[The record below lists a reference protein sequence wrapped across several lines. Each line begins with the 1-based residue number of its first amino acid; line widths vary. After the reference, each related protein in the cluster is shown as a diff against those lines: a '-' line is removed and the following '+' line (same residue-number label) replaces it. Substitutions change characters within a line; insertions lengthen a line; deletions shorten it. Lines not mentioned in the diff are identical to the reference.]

1 LTARHKFDVKHA
13 DFLDSPQRRVFLNPE
28 NILKRIQVKPQMKVV
43 DVGCGTG
50 FFTIPMAKIVGD
62 KGKVFA
68 IDIQEKMIAI
78 LNEKI
83 QKLKIKNVETLVST
97 EENIPLPNESVD
109 LAFMAS
115 VLHEL
120 DSYATVKEICR
131 FLKPQGV
138 LAVLEWKKEESPS
151 EFGPPIWERL
161 TPDQTREIVE
171 KMGFEVK
178 DISLIEPYHYLV
190 NSVKRA

>member
-1 LTARHKFDVKHA
+1 
-13 DFLDSPQRRVFLNPE
+13 
-28 NILKRIQVKPQMKVV
+28 MKVA

-50 FFTIPMAKIVGD
+50 FFTIPMAKLVGD
-62 KGKVFA
+62 QGKVFA
-68 IDIQEKMIAI
+68 IDVQEKMIAL

-83 QKLKIKNVETLVST
+83 QKLKIKNIETFVST

-109 LAFMAS
+109 LALMAS

-120 DSYATVKEICR
+120 DSYVTVREVYR

-138 LAVLEWKKEESPS
+138 LAVLEWKKEESPL

-171 KMGFEVK
+171 KIGFEVK
-178 DISLIEPYHYLV
+178 DVSLIGPYHYLLI
-190 NSVKRA
+190 SVKHV

>member
-1 LTARHKFDVKHA
+1 MHA
-13 DFLDSPQRRVFLNPE
+13 CF
-28 NILKRIQVKPQMKVV
+28 

-68 IDIQEKMIAI
+68 IDVQEKMVAI

-97 EENIPLPNESVD
+97 EENVPLPNESVD

-120 DSYATVKEICR
+120 DSYATVKGICR

-138 LAVLEWKKEESPS
+138 LAVLEWKKEEKPS

-178 DISLIEPYHYLV
+178 DISLIGQYHYLV
-190 NSVKRA
+190 ISVKHA

>member
-1 LTARHKFDVKHA
+1 MH
-13 DFLDSPQRRVFLNPE
+13 
-28 NILKRIQVKPQMKVV
+28 VKPEMKVA

-50 FFTIPMAKIVGD
+50 FFTIPMAKMVGN

-68 IDIQEKMIAI
+68 IDVQEEMIAI

-83 QKLKIKNVETLVST
+83 QKLNIRNVETFVST

-120 DSYATVKEICR
+120 DDHSTVKEVHR

-138 LAVLEWKKEESPS
+138 LAVLEWKREETP
-151 EFGPPIWERL
+151 FGPPIWEHL
-161 TPDQTREIVE
+161 TPNQTREIIE
-171 KMGFEVK
+171 KVGFEVK
-178 DISLIEPYHYLV
+178 NTSPVGPYHYLAI
-190 NSVKRA
+190 SVKHA